1 VLVLDL
7 EAPPAKLRGLLSRW
21 CLEVRAGLYVGDLN
35 ARARELIWDQV
46 VKLANK
52 ATSAV
57 MIYSKRGTQGF
68 AFRTLG
74 PNRREPVDVEGM
86 LLVRFHPED
95 ETKKKKKDKAVQIEE
110 NTLQQQALAALP
122 EVKST
127 QEVRM
132 LPTLIEGLENEGEA
146 EA

>member
-35 ARARELIWDQV
+35 ARARDLIWDQV
-46 VKLANK
+46 VNLANQ

-57 MIYSKRGTQGF
+57 MIYSKRGSQGF
-68 AFRTLG
+68 VFRTLG
-74 PNRREPVDVEGM
+74 PNRREPVDIDGM

-95 ETKKKKKDKAVQIEE
+95 ETKKKKKDKAVPTEE
-110 NTLQQQALAALP
+110 NTLQEQALATLP
-122 EVKST
+122 ETKNAQVG
-127 QEVRM
+127 M
-132 LPTLIEGLENEGEA
+132 LPALIEGLEDEGEA